1 MLFNH
6 KIESALLAGLV
17 LLILVGCRTSP
28 IMDIKDAAVPAA
40 VGQKLTMDEVAKGIV
55 AAGAKHGWAMKIES
69 PGHIVGTLLI
79 RSHMAVV
86 DIPYSE
92 SSYSILYK
100 DSSNLKYDA
109 DGKTIHANYSGW
121 VRNLHVAIQREFGGA
136 GKPN

>member
-1 MLFNH
+1 MMMKQQMESILF
-6 KIESALLAGLV
+6 AGLV

-79 RSHMAVV
+79 RNHMAVV
-86 DIPYSE
+86 DIPYGT
-92 SSYSILYK
+92 SSYSIIYK

-109 DGKTIHANYSGW
+109 DSKTIHANYSSW

>member
-1 MLFNH
+1 MMNLH
-6 KIESALLAGLV
+6 VKSILLAGLA
-17 LLILVGCRTSP
+17 LLILVGCRTNP
-28 IMDIKDAAVPAA
+28 IIDIKDAAVPAA

-79 RSHMAVV
+79 RGHMAAV
-86 DIPYSE
+86 DIPYTV
-92 SSYSILYK
+92 SSYSIIYK
-100 DSSNLKYDA
+100 DSSNLKYNAND
-109 DGKTIHANYSGW
+109 KTIHANYSSW